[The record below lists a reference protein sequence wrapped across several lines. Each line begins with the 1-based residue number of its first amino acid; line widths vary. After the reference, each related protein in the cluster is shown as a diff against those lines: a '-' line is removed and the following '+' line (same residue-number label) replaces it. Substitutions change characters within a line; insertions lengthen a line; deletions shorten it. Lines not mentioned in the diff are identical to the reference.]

1 MVKHICFCIH
11 DYNNYTTKHLKTWF
25 EKTKN
30 VTYLVIGK
38 ELTKKDGPH
47 IQGYMQVARIPEWA
61 KLTKNIFGPDS
72 KLKPHYDEA
81 CKWSSAEQC
90 AGYCLKGLEPS
101 RKGQTPGN
109 EFYYETP
116 SDTWKGFQVG
126 ELQPKIT
133 QGCRTDLKK
142 YCKMIEDG
150 EMKCSDFQTAEYA
163 TVWHQYGRTLRDVE
177 TQALKKRCNKFTKMT
192 VTVLVGDAGEGKT
205 RYAYDKH
212 GYENCF
218 KIDSEASQ
226 QFLCDGYDGEDVL
239 IIDDFKGWIKYTTM
253 LDYLEGHP
261 VKLNVKGGHT
271 YKRWSHVYITS
282 NVSPA
287 LWYKKPLG
295 KNMRRR
301 FTNGVHIIENS
312 KIVRTYSLEDVATLK
327 KEYDSYEDDDY
338 DIV

>member
-61 KLTKNIFGPDS
+61 KLTKDIFGPDS
-72 KLKPHYDEA
+72 KLKPHYDVA

-126 ELQPKIT
+126 ELQPKVT
-133 QGCRTDLKK
+133 QGCRTDLKN
-142 YCKMIEDG
+142 
-150 EMKCSDFQTAEYA
+150 
-163 TVWHQYGRTLRDVE
+163 TV
-177 TQALKKRCNKFTKMT
+177 K
-192 VTVLVGDAGEGKT
+192 
-205 RYAYDKH
+205 
-212 GYENCF
+212 
-218 KIDSEASQ
+218 
-226 QFLCDGYDGEDVL
+226 
-239 IIDDFKGWIKYTTM
+239 
-253 LDYLEGHP
+253 
-261 VKLNVKGGHT
+261 
-271 YKRWSHVYITS
+271 
-282 NVSPA
+282 
-287 LWYKKPLG
+287 
-295 KNMRRR
+295 
-301 FTNGVHIIENS
+301 
-312 KIVRTYSLEDVATLK
+312 
-327 KEYDSYEDDDY
+327 
-338 DIV
+338 